1 MEENKESI
9 IIGNPTVISYESTKK
24 IVKQMKKNV
33 CKIKIGKKQGTGF
46 FCKIPFPDKNNMLS
60 VLITN
65 NHIISNKTLNK
76 IISIYTE
83 KTNIR
88 KINLKNRMNYTNEEY
103 DITIIE
109 IKEEDE
115 IKSYLEL
122 DDDIINDIIAK
133 KNKNDK
139 YSEQTVYIM
148 QYPEGKLSVSYGI
161 IDSIYEDKKYNF
173 NHKCTTKIGSSG
185 SPILKI
191 DNNRIIGIHKEGNI
205 NNGYNRGTFL
215 NYPIKEFIE
224 KYFKDVKEEEEITEY
239 SDYHDIKINKFK
251 QINNLISHNF
261 YFNQPINLVINQNKR
276 DSNSIK
282 HQLLSNEKALDNKL
296 KSHNIHNRYL
306 SWYNNTFNNNI
317 FEHKNKDNEKFLQPY
332 IKKRTTRMTYNNLN
346 NLNTSTPNLNKTMTF
361 FIKNKIF
368 EKKNVSN
375 QKYNNIKKQ
384 LNFG

>member
-1 MEENKESI
+1 
-9 IIGNPTVISYESTKK
+9 
-24 IVKQMKKNV
+24 
-33 CKIKIGKKQGTGF
+33 
-46 FCKIPFPDKNNMLS
+46 
-60 VLITN
+60 
-65 NHIISNKTLNK
+65 
-76 IISIYTE
+76 
-83 KTNIR
+83 
-88 KINLKNRMNYTNEEY
+88 MNYTNEEY

-296 KSHNIHNRYL
+296 KSHNMHNRYL

-346 NLNTSTPNLNKTMTF
+346 NLNTSNPSLNKTMTF
-361 FIKNKIF
+361 FTKNKIF
-368 EKKNVSN
+368 EKKNFSN
-375 QKYNNIKKQ
+375 QRYNNIKKK